1 MSKREFTKAWSIYWW
16 VMLVLIPSVGMSQV
30 DRNMHVLIDR
40 ENMKRFSLG
49 SQNLTK
55 LNRMTSSICVRFSH
69 GIWHMALVGLAY
81 HWRTCLFEL
90 FENKRLQISSIT
102 WNKVVRLY
110 SPNLFSQQLRLGT
123 SICNP
128 QNFQVHWQSVYIA
141 NRLKLKRTFVSRPD
155 IIDKTEQSKT
165 HPFNFH
171 KKLKHSYR
179 AW

>member
-16 VMLVLIPSVGMSQV
+16 MMLVLIPSVGMSQV

-40 ENMKRFSLG
+40 ESLKRFSLG

-55 LNRMTSSICVRFSH
+55 LNRMASSICVRFSH
-69 GIWHMALVGLAY
+69 GIWHMALVRFAY
-81 HWRTCLFEL
+81 HRGTCLFEL
-90 FENKRLQISSIT
+90 FKNKRLQISSIT

-141 NRLKLKRTFVSRPD
+141 NRLKLKRTFYCQTKYNR
-155 IIDKTEQSKT
+155 
-165 HPFNFH
+165 
-171 KKLKHSYR
+171 
-179 AW
+179 